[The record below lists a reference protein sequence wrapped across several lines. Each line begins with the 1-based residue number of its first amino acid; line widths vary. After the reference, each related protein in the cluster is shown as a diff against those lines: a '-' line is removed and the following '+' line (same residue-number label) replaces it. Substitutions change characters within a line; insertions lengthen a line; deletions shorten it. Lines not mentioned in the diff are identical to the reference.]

1 MPNDTLMTIT
11 KTPLRYV
18 NFEAK
23 RIFDIILASALVF
36 LLLPLSL
43 LLAGSIILD
52 GGPVLFGQTRIGLNG
67 HKFRCWK
74 FRSMSV
80 DAQARLDA
88 LLSADSEARN
98 EWNRDHKLKNDP
110 RITTVGR
117 FMRKYSLDEI
127 PQLIN
132 VLNGTMS
139 FVGPRPIVDAE
150 VPKYGASFDAYKRC
164 TPGITGL
171 WQVSGRNDVDY
182 QTRVQMDVQYES
194 SRSFQYDLLILVR
207 TLRVVVNSKGAY

>member
-1 MPNDTLMTIT
+1 MPDTTVMTRST
-11 KTPLRYV
+11 PPLRHTK
-18 NFEAK
+18 FETK
-23 RIFDIILASALVF
+23 RIFDILLASVLVF
-36 LLLPLSL
+36 LLLPLMI
-43 LLAGSIILD
+43 LLATTIMLD
-52 GGPVLFGQTRIGLNG
+52 GGPALFSQSRIGLSG
-67 HKFRCWK
+67 RKFRCWK

-80 DAQARLDA
+80 DAQVRLDA
-88 LLSADSEARN
+88 LLSADPEARR

-117 FMRKYSLDEI
+117 FMRKYSLDEL

-150 VPKYGASFDAYKRC
+150 VPKYGSAFEVYKRC
-164 TPGITGL
+164 IPGITGL

-194 SRSFQYDLLILVR
+194 SRSFQYDLLILIK
-207 TLRVVVNSKGAY
+207 TLWVVINCKGAY